1 MAETRLLLGDCLDL
15 LPELEGGS
23 IDVIIIDPPYSTPI
37 VTAFGREQVKNFGDL
52 SLQAGYFKMLKLQFE
67 RVLKPDGR
75 VFIFCDDKYYPIL
88 FVAFYNWQ
96 NLNLVIWDKGKIG
109 MGNPFRKQHELIL
122 YANRSSYEYHRTD
135 QITHYPSI
143 LKYAP
148 VDKKLHGA
156 QKPVKLLKDLILGF
170 SNEGDT
176 VLDCFMGSG
185 STGVACQE
193 TKRNFIGMEI
203 TQEYYEM
210 AEFRLQSLTQPNNR
224 LQPTAFGVG
233 TQAEFPLLGSSQADE
248 SPAKNGGG

>member
-1 MAETRLLLGDCLDL
+1 MTETLLLGDCIDL
-15 LPELEGGS
+15 LPELKS
-23 IDVIIIDPPYSTPI
+23 KSVDLIIIDPPYSTPI

-52 SLQAGYFKMLKLQFE
+52 SLQAGYFKMLKKEFE

-88 FVAFYNWQ
+88 FVAFYDWQ
-96 NLNLVIWDKGKIG
+96 NLNMVIWNKGKIG

-122 YANRSSYEYHRTD
+122 YANRQAFEYNRTER
-135 QITHYPSI
+135 ITHYPSV
-143 LKYAP
+143 LNYQP
-148 VDKKLHGA
+148 VDEKMHGA

-203 TQEYYEM
+203 NPEYYEM
-210 AEFRLQSLTQPNNR
+210 AQFRLQSLAQPNTACNELAGTSRQTDLFSPEQLSANGQGSTPPANR
-224 LQPTAFGVG
+224 
-233 TQAEFPLLGSSQADE
+233 
-248 SPAKNGGG
+248 

>member
-1 MAETRLLLGDCLDL
+1 MAETRLLLGDCVDL
-15 LPELEGGS
+15 LPEIKSSS
-23 IDVIIIDPPYSTPI
+23 IDLIIIDPPYSTPI

-75 VFIFCDDKYYPIL
+75 VFIFCDDKYYPVL
-88 FVAFYNWQ
+88 FAIFYTWQ
-96 NLNLVIWDKGKIG
+96 NINLVIWDKGKIG
-109 MGNPFRKQHELIL
+109 MGNPFRKQHELL
-122 YANRSSYEYHRTD
+122 FYANRSAFDYNRTER
-135 QITHYPSI
+135 ITHYPSI
-143 LKYAP
+143 MKYAP
-148 VDKKLHGA
+148 VNEKLHGA

-193 TKRNFIGMEI
+193 TNRNFIGMEI

-210 AEFRLQSLTQPNNR
+210 AEFRLQSLAQPN
-224 LQPTAFGVG
+224 TACTGRRD
-233 TQAEFPLLGSSQADE
+233 SSS
-248 SPAKNGGG
+248 SPALF